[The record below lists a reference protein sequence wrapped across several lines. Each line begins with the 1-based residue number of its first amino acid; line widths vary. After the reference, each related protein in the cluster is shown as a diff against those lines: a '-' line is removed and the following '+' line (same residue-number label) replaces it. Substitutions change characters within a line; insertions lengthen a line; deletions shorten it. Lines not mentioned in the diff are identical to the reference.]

1 MVRPRK
7 DQQIDIHGRAIEEAT
22 RLLEHRPDADFTM
35 QEVAAGVGCR
45 APALYRHFR
54 NKDDLL
60 RAVHDAGFERL
71 YGEKLAA
78 ARQSASTAF
87 DRLRAGG
94 LAYIRFALE
103 NPSLYRLMF
112 APPPAGGDSLS
123 DNPFE
128 RDLGLK
134 SLALLRG
141 SIVGC
146 QAEGYLPGKDP
157 DLVAFALWSAVH
169 GAASLMLQNRSPVA
183 AFAASQNDRLAAQ
196 TVGQMMEFVASTR
209 LPEQTP

>member
-7 DQQIDIHGRAIEEAT
+7 DQQIDIHGRAIEET
-22 RLLEHRPDADFTM
+22 IRLLAQRPAVDLTM

-78 ARQSASTAF
+78 AGRSATSAF
-87 DRLRAGG
+87 ERLRAGG
-94 LAYIRFALE
+94 LASIRFALE

-112 APPPAGGDSLS
+112 APPPSGDGGLS

-146 QAEGYLPGKDP
+146 QAEGYLPGQDP
-157 DLVAFALWSAVH
+157 DLVAFALWSTVH
-169 GAASLMLQNRSPVA
+169 GAASLMLQDRSPVA
-183 AFAASQNDRLAAQ
+183 GSVSRDDDRLSER
-196 TVGQMMEFVASTR
+196 TVDTMMAFVAATR
-209 LPEQTP
+209 AQP

>member
-7 DQQIDIHGRAIEEAT
+7 DQQIDIHGRAIEET
-22 RLLEHRPDADFTM
+22 VRLLEQRPSGELTM

-78 ARQSASTAF
+78 AGQSAASGF
-87 DRLRAGG
+87 ERLRAGG
-94 LAYIRFALE
+94 IAYIRFALE

-112 APPPAGGDSLS
+112 APPPSGDGNLS

-146 QAEGYLPGKDP
+146 QAEGYLPGRDP
-157 DLVAFALWSAVH
+157 DLVAFTLWSTVH
-169 GAASLMLQNRSPVA
+169 GAASLMLQNRSPVTTSA
-183 AFAASQNDRLAAQ
+183 ATSDDRLAEQ
-196 TVGQMMEFVASTR
+196 TVETMMAFVASTR
-209 LPEQTP
+209 SPEPS

>member
-7 DQQIDIHGRAIEEAT
+7 DMQIDIHARAIDET
-22 RLLEHRPDADFTM
+22 IRLLEEKPAAEITM
-35 QEVAAGVGCR
+35 QEVAAGAGCR
-45 APALYRHFR
+45 APALYRYFT

-78 ARQSASTAF
+78 AGQTAASAF
-87 DRLRAGG
+87 DSLRAGG
-94 LAYIRFALE
+94 IAYIRFALE

-112 APPPAGGDSLS
+112 APPPDASSSS

-128 RDLGLK
+128 TDLGLK

-146 QAEGYLPGKDP
+146 QAEGYLGGQDP
-157 DLVAFALWSAVH
+157 DVVAFTLWSAVH
-169 GAASLMLQNRSPVA
+169 GAASLMLQNRSPLAGSAAADHHRLAQQIVGTMMAFVA
-183 AFAASQNDRLAAQ
+183 A
-196 TVGQMMEFVASTR
+196 T
-209 LPEQTP
+209 